1 MEVAARAT
9 GGKYR
14 NGVVWVEAAQRGS
27 PTLPTQWRAL
37 YNVRYSSSST
47 GQRSLRQYLRFH
59 RRKDMI
65 ART

>member
-14 NGVVWVEAAQRGS
+14 DGVIWVEVAQRGS

-37 YNVRYSSSST
+37 YNVLYTSLST
-47 GQRSLRQYLRFH
+47 GQRSL
-59 RRKDMI
+59 KI
-65 ART
+65 S